1 MDNIVI
7 DTNVF
12 IAALISRRGASYKL
26 LSLIGPGRFDVSIS
40 VPMILEYEAV
50 GKRLVG
56 VQIVLSEQ
64 DIEAILDYICSVAQQ
79 HRIYYLW
86 RPALKDPHDDMVL
99 ELAFSANCQFIVT
112 YNWRDFQGIERF
124 GITAI
129 TPKTFLEEIGEL
141 T

>member
-112 YNWRDFQGIERF
+112 YNLRDFQGIERF

>member
-7 DTNVF
+7 DTNVV

-112 YNWRDFQGIERF
+112 YNLRDFQGIERF